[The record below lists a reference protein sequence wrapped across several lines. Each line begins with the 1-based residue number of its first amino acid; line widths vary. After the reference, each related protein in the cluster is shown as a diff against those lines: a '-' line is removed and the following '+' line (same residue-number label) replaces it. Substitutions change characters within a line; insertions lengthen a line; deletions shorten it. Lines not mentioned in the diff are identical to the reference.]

1 MVLVEAALL
10 VAVVGILVYVM
21 ALLLLRPQQSHH
33 GRPAPLTG
41 SWRVAHRDEAGTT
54 HVVLQR
60 VDEGRREVLDEHVV
74 ASIPTD
80 DPAYDERFL
89 AAMQTARQRLALFEA
104 EDG

>member
-21 ALLLLRPQQSHH
+21 ALLLLRPQSHH
-33 GRPAPLTG
+33 GRPAPLSGT
-41 SWRVAHRDEAGTT
+41 WRVAHRDDAGTT

-89 AAMQTARQRLALFEA
+89 AAMQTARQRLALFES

>member
-1 MVLVEAALL
+1 MLVEAALL

-21 ALLLLRPQQSHH
+21 ALLLLRPQHQ
-33 GRPAPLTG
+33 GRTAPLSGT
-41 SWRVAHRDEAGTT
+41 WRIAHHDGKGMTY
-54 HVVLQR
+54 VVLQR
-60 VDEGRREVLDEHVV
+60 VDEGRQEVLDEHVV

-104 EDG
+104 EEG